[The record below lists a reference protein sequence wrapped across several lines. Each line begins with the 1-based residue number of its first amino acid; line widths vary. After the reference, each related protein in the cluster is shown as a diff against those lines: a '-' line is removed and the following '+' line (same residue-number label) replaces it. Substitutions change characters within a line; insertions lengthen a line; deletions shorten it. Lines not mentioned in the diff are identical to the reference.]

1 MSATLPPHRSAMIAA
16 KTFSKLL
23 SSESFLNLNKLPLE
37 IMIQKEINR
46 TLLQN
51 YALFLA
57 QSLSVS
63 GVVEWVYT
71 PENDPRPSEAAD
83 TKAFIKRQSA
93 DPSNVFFNYAVLA
106 KDFAPVPSGFKSIPF
121 GNETSSALL
130 IQLLA
135 FPKNSAVYNEV
146 FARPSSTISFE
157 QLANASCFMSVSI
170 DRRVGPLSDPFKYYN
185 APAEIQEEDALYFE
199 DLLSGA
205 IVLAKNTNVNAIEKL
220 PQANTQTATFS
231 DSTSL
236 SNRNTTIAIVA
247 GTALIVGLMV
257 LLARRRS

>member
-1 MSATLPPHRSAMIAA
+1 MSATLPPQMIAA

-23 SSESFLNLNKLPLE
+23 SSESFLNLKDLPLE
-37 IMIQKEINR
+37 IMTQKEIDK

-63 GVVEWVYT
+63 GIVQWVYT
-71 PENDPRPSEAAD
+71 PQDDPRPSEAAD

-93 DPSNVFFNYAVLA
+93 DPVNVFFNYAVLA

-121 GNETSSALL
+121 GNKTLSALL

-135 FPKNSAVYNEV
+135 FPENAAIYNGV
-146 FARPSSTISFE
+146 FAQPSETTNFE
-157 QLANASCFMSVSI
+157 QIARASVFMSVSI
-170 DRRVGPLSDPFKYYN
+170 DRRAGPLSDPFKYYD
-185 APAEIQEEDALYFE
+185 APPETQEYDVEYFN
-199 DLLSGA
+199 DMLKGS
-205 IVLAKNTNVNAIEKL
+205 IVLAKNTNVNAIAKL
-220 PQANTQTATFS
+220 PQANTQTAAFS

-247 GTALIVGLMV
+247 GTAVILGLMV
-257 LLARRRS
+257 FLARRRS